1 MLSILLEIFFT
12 ATIAAGVWIAAGA
25 GVALIVTGV
34 IGLVLVEL
42 YGLELIEGDEETG
55 E

>member
-1 MLSILLEIFFT
+1 MLGILLEIFFT
-12 ATIAAGVWIAAGA
+12 ATIAAGVWIVAGSGA
-25 GVALIVTGV
+25 ALIVAGA

-42 YGLELIEGDEETG
+42 YGLELVEGDEETG